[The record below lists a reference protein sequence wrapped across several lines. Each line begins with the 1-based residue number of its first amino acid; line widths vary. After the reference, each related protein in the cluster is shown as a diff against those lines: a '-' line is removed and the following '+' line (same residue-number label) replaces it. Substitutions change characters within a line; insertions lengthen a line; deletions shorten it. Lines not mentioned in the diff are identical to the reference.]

1 MIARFLRW
9 VMALAFV
16 LPAPAFPGI
25 FSNIYLL
32 GDSLS
37 DQGNLFIATSALV
50 GPINALPN
58 PDHYFNGRFSNGPI
72 YADVLAQALGLPLGP
87 SLAGGNNFAFGGA
100 RTTYNT
106 VENTVGG
113 PFPAGLFPWSLN
125 AEVTAFKSRNIHDPD
140 ALYIVFS
147 GSNDIGDIL
156 ARGLNPAVVIPTAV
170 TGIVNAIQAFKD
182 AGAQTVL
189 VPNVPD
195 LGRTPAFLVNPAA
208 SAAAT
213 FFSAQFNAALHNAL
227 VAISP
232 ALSGIDVV
240 EFDTFSLFRSIVDN
254 PGAFGF
260 TNVTTPCYSGF
271 VARNPTATEC
281 STPGSFA
288 SWDGLHPTSRVQALL
303 AGGLLQ
309 ALPVPATLPLV
320 LLGVLVLTA
329 VKLRSRGSRG

>member
-1 MIARFLRW
+1 LWTYLRGL
-9 VMALAFV
+9 VAVVAFV
-16 LPAPAFPGI
+16 IPAPAFPGI

-50 GPINALPN
+50 GPVNALPN

-72 YADVLAQALGLPLGP
+72 YADVLAQALGVPLGP
-87 SLAGGNNFAFGGA
+87 SLLGGNNFAFGGA

-140 ALYIVFS
+140 ALYVVFS
-147 GSNDIGDIL
+147 GSNDVADIL
-156 ARGLNPAVVIPTAV
+156 ARGLSPAVVIPTAV
-170 TGIVNAIQAFKD
+170 TGIVNVIQAFKD

-195 LGRTPAFLVNPAA
+195 LGRIPAFLVSPAA

-213 FFSAQFNAALHNAL
+213 FFSTQFNSALHSAL
-227 VAISP
+227 AAISGVD
-232 ALSGIDVV
+232 LI

-271 VARNPTATEC
+271 VERNPTATEC
-281 STPGSFA
+281 SNPGESVP
-288 SWDGLHPTSRVQALL
+288 WDRVHPTERVHGFLAEALL
-303 AGGLLQ
+303 RS
-309 ALPVPATLPLV
+309 LPVPATLPLV
-320 LLGVLVLTA
+320 LLGVLVLTG
-329 VKLRSRGSRG
+329 VKLRRRGNRG